1 MCLLIR
7 TVSHVSDVARG
18 PLLFFFPVSFHFLC
32 MHHLNKPPKNRTILS
47 LLRFRRLNTQEQ
59 ALRTLA
65 RPQS

>member
-32 MHHLNKPPKNRTILS
+32 MHHLNKPKKIVQFYHYLDLDVTHS
-47 LLRFRRLNTQEQ
+47 W
-59 ALRTLA
+59 
-65 RPQS
+65 